1 MAISPILL
9 NGTVSV
15 SQDISVLKQNDDNKA
30 VIAQNAAEVTVDEQT
45 DIKDHSVQ
53 EQQNVDTSTEDNG
66 QGGNLYGG
74 DGGARRRKKEEDSDG
89 KVVVKKKGG
98 FDISI

>member
-15 SQDISVLKQNDDNKA
+15 SQDISVFKQNDDNKA

-74 DGGARRRKKEEDSDG
+74 DGGARRRKKEGDSDG

>member
-9 NGTVSV
+9 NGTVQV
-15 SQDISVLKQNDDNKA
+15 SQDISVYKQNDDNKA
-30 VIAQNAAEVTVDEQT
+30 AIMQNAAEMTVDEQT

-53 EQQNVDTSTEDNG
+53 EQQNVDTSAEDNG
-66 QGGNLYGG
+66 SGSNEYGG
-74 DGGARRRKKEEDSDG
+74 DGGARRRKKQADSDG

-98 FDISI
+98 FDITV

>member
-1 MAISPILL
+1 MAISPILM

-15 SQDISVLKQNDDNKA
+15 SQDISVIKQNDDNKA
-30 VIAQNAAEVTVDEQT
+30 VLMQNAAEMSVDEQT

-66 QGGNLYGG
+66 SGSNPYGG
-74 DGGARRRKKEEDSDG
+74 DGGARRKKKQGDGDG

>member
-1 MAISPILL
+1 MAISPIMM

-30 VIAQNAAEVTVDEQT
+30 VLMQNAAEVTVDEQT

-53 EQQNVDTSTEDNG
+53 EQGNVDTSTGDSGE
-66 QGGNLYGG
+66 GGNEYAG
-74 DGGARRRKKEEDSDG
+74 DGGMHRKKKEDPDG
-89 KVVVKKKGG
+89 KVVIKKKGG
-98 FDISI
+98 FDITI

>member
-1 MAISPILL
+1 MAISPILM

-15 SQDISVLKQNDDNKA
+15 SQDISVFKHNDDNKA

-66 QGGNLYGG
+66 QGGNFYGG
-74 DGGARRRKKEEDSDG
+74 DGGARRRKKQDDSDG
-89 KVVVKKKGG
+89 KVVIKKKGG

>member
-1 MAISPILL
+1 MAISPIML

-15 SQDISVLKQNDDNKA
+15 SQDISVYKQNDDNKA
-30 VIAQNAAEVTVDEQT
+30 ALMQNAVENTVDEQT
-45 DIKDHSVQ
+45 EIKDHSVQ

-66 QGGNLYGG
+66 GSGNEYAGDGGMRRKKKEGG
-74 DGGARRRKKEEDSDG
+74 DGR
-89 KVVVKKKGG
+89 VVVKKKGG

>member
-1 MAISPILL
+1 MAISPIML

-15 SQDISVLKQNDDNKA
+15 SQDISVYKQNDDNKA
-30 VIAQNAAEVTVDEQT
+30 ALMQNAVENTVDEQT

-66 QGGNLYGG
+66 GGGNEYAG
-74 DGGARRRKKEEDSDG
+74 DGGMRRKKKENGDG
-89 KVVVKKKGG
+89 RVVVKKKGG

>member
-1 MAISPILL
+1 MAISPILM

-15 SQDISVLKQNDDNKA
+15 SQDISVFKQNDDNKA
-30 VIAQNAAEVTVDEQT
+30 AIAQSAAEVTVDEQT

-74 DGGARRRKKEEDSDG
+74 DGGARRRKKQEDSDG

>member
-1 MAISPILL
+1 MAISPIML

-15 SQDISVLKQNDDNKA
+15 SQDISIFKQNEDNKPELM
-30 VIAQNAAEVTVDEQT
+30 QNAVENTVEEQT

-66 QGGNLYGG
+66 GGGNEYAG
-74 DGGARRRKKEEDSDG
+74 DGGMRRKKKGGGDG